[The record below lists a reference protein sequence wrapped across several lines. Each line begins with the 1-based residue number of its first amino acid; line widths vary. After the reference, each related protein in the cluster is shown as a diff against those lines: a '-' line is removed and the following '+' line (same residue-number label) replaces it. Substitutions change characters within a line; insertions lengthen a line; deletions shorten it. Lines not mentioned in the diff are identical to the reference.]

1 MKQNGVARKV
11 SGTFEKRAL
20 GVIVMLR
27 RVLIRLLWNS
37 SAGDGT
43 VSLTGV
49 SRYVVRALV
58 ISMPLALFFR
68 ICSNCSNCPF
78 CSSIA
83 LMVVWAG
90 CYVPNIKLVTK
101 ASEVVR
107 SKARAIVRNGL
118 LRQSKLPE
126 DIVQYFCDSFCCLA
140 LKGVI
145 GEKAREVIDCN

>member
-58 ISMPLALFFR
+58 MSMPLALFFR

-90 CYVPNIKLVTK
+90 CYVPNIKASWSQKRRKLLDLKHGPLSEMIYSGSPNFLKILFNTFVTV
-101 ASEVVR
+101 SVVSLSR
-107 SKARAIVRNGL
+107 VS
-118 LRQSKLPE
+118 
-126 DIVQYFCDSFCCLA
+126 
-140 LKGVI
+140 
-145 GEKAREVIDCN
+145 